1 MLRLDKVTFRYGGR
15 LLLEEASAF
24 IAEGHKVGL
33 VGRNGAGKS
42 TLFKLIIGELSLES
56 GSIDVPRRTR
66 IGMVAQEAP
75 GTDDS
80 LLDTVLAADK
90 ERAALL
96 AEVETTQDPDRMA
109 EAHIRLADIDAYTA
123 PSRAAAIL
131 SGLGFPAEDQARPCR
146 DFSGGWRMR
155 VALAAMLFSNPEL
168 LLLDEP
174 TNYLDLEGV
183 MWLESFLS
191 RYRGTVIV
199 ISHDRDLLNRAVDE
213 ILHLEDR
220 KLTAYTGNYDRFEEL
235 RRIRLENQSAQRTRQ
250 ESERQ
255 RIQSFIDRF
264 KAKATK
270 ARQAQSRM
278 KALARMKPIADIH
291 EDASVRIS
299 FPEPEELAPPVIT
312 LDQVA
317 VGYDGKP
324 ILRNL
329 SLRIDQDDRIA
340 LLGSN
345 GNGKSTFSKL
355 IAGKLE
361 CMAGSMGRSSKLRI
375 GYFAQHQ
382 LDGLHENWTPFQ
394 HVAEVSP
401 GMPVSK
407 IRARIGAF
415 GFGADKAD
423 LLVSKLSGGEKA
435 RLVLALIS
443 VEAPHLLILDEP
455 TNHLDI
461 DAREALI
468 QALNSYKGAAIL
480 VSHDRHLLDATADQL
495 WLVANGTVKPYD
507 GDLDDY
513 RAALLAKND
522 EGGKP
527 SQAAAFERRKGAA
540 KIRNDLAPLRRAA
553 DKAEARMNKLVE
565 ERSGIENELSDPKLY
580 ELNPNRAT
588 LLARR
593 RGELNRAIDEAEEEW
608 LAAAETYETARR
620 ESAA

>member
-1 MLRLDKVTFRYGGR
+1 MLRLDKVTFRFGGR
-15 LLLEEASAF
+15 ILLEEASAF

-33 VGRNGAGKS
+33 VGRNGVGKS
-42 TLFKLIIGELSLES
+42 TLFKLIMGELALES
-56 GSIDVPRRTR
+56 GTIEVPKRTR

-75 GTDDS
+75 ATDIS
-80 LLDTVLAADK
+80 LIDTVLAADT

-96 AEVETTQDPDRMA
+96 AEAEIVTDPDRMA
-109 EAHIRLADIDAYTA
+109 QVHIRLADIDAYSA

-131 SGLGFPAEDQARPCR
+131 SGLGFPAMDQERACSH
-146 DFSGGWRMR
+146 FSGGWRMR

-183 MWLESFLS
+183 MWLENYLE

-199 ISHDRDLLNRAVDE
+199 ISHDRDLLNRAVGE

-220 KLTAYTGNYDRFEEL
+220 KLTGYSGNYGRFEEM
-235 RRIRLENQSAQRTRQ
+235 RRMRLENQAAQRTRQ
-250 ESERQ
+250 ENERQ

-278 KALARMKPIADIH
+278 KALARMKPIA
-291 EDASVRIS
+291 EVYEEASVRIA
-299 FPEPEELAPPVIT
+299 FPEPDELAPPLIT
-312 LDQVA
+312 LDGVS
-317 VGYDGKP
+317 VGYGNKP
-324 ILRNL
+324 VLKNL
-329 SLRIDQDDRIA
+329 SLRIDQEDRIA

-345 GNGKSTFSKL
+345 GNGKSTFAKL
-355 IAGKLE
+355 IAGKLPT
-361 CMAGSMGRSSKLRI
+361 MTGSLAKSGKLRI

-382 LDGLHENWTPFQ
+382 LDALKEGWSAVQ
-394 HVAEVSP
+394 HMAELSP
-401 GMPVSK
+401 GMATSK
-407 IRARIGAF
+407 VRARIGAF

-423 LLVSKLSGGEKA
+423 LPVAKLSGGEKA

-468 QALNSYKGAAIL
+468 QALNGFKGAAIL
-480 VSHDRHLLDATADQL
+480 VSHDRHMLETTADQL
-495 WLVANGTVKPYD
+495 WLVGDGTVRNYD

-513 RAALLAKND
+513 RAELLSKGDGNSRDA
-522 EGGKP
+522 P
-527 SQAAAFERRKGAA
+527 AAVERRRGAA
-540 KIRNDLAPLRRAA
+540 KLRNDLAPLRRAA
-553 DKAEARMNKLVE
+553 DKAEQRMNKLVAE
-565 ERSGIENELSDPKLY
+565 LAGIEQALADPKLY
-580 ELNPNRAT
+580 VNDPNRAT

-593 RGELNRAIDEAEEEW
+593 RGELTKDIAKAEEEW
-608 LAAAETYETARR
+608 LEAAETYDLARR

>member
-1 MLRLDKVTFRYGGR
+1 MLRLDKVTFRFGGR
-15 LLLEEASAF
+15 ILLEEASAF

-33 VGRNGAGKS
+33 VGRNGVGKS
-42 TLFKLIIGELSLES
+42 TLFKLIMGELALES
-56 GSIDVPRRTR
+56 GTIEVPRRTR

-75 GTDDS
+75 ATDIS
-80 LLDTVLAADK
+80 LIDTVLAADV

-96 AEVETTQDPDRMA
+96 AEAETVTDPNRMA
-109 EAHIRLADIDAYTA
+109 EVHIRLADIDAYSA
-123 PSRAAAIL
+123 PARAGAIL
-131 SGLGFPAEDQARPCR
+131 SGLGFPAADQERACSH
-146 DFSGGWRMR
+146 FSGGWRMR

-183 MWLESFLS
+183 MWLENYLE

-199 ISHDRDLLNRAVDE
+199 ISHDRDLLNRAVGE

-220 KLTAYTGNYDRFEEL
+220 KLTSYSGNYDRFEEM
-235 RRIRLENQSAQRTRQ
+235 RRMRLENQAAQRTRQ
-250 ESERQ
+250 ENERA

-278 KALARMKPIADIH
+278 KALARMKPIAEIY
-291 EDASVRIS
+291 EEASVRIA
-299 FPEPEELAPPVIT
+299 FPEPEELAPPLIT
-312 LDQVA
+312 LDGVS
-317 VGYDGKP
+317 VGYDGKSV
-324 ILRNL
+324 LKNL
-329 SLRIDQDDRIA
+329 SLRIDQEDRIA

-345 GNGKSTFSKL
+345 GNGKSTFAKL
-355 IAGKLE
+355 IAGRLSA
-361 CMAGSMGRSSKLRI
+361 MAGTLSKSGKLRI

-382 LDGLHENWTPFQ
+382 LDALKEGWTAVQ
-394 HVAEVSP
+394 HMAELSP
-401 GMPVSK
+401 GMPTSK
-407 IRARIGAF
+407 VRARIGAF

-423 LLVSKLSGGEKA
+423 LPVSKLSGGEKA

-468 QALNSYKGAAIL
+468 QALNGFKGAAIL
-480 VSHDRHLLDATADQL
+480 VSHDRHMLETTADQL
-495 WLVANGTVKPYD
+495 WLVGNGTVKNFD

-513 RAALLAKND
+513 RAELLSKG
-522 EGGKP
+522 EGNSRDAP
-527 SQAAAFERRKGAA
+527 AAVERRRGAA
-540 KIRNDLAPLRRAA
+540 KARADLAPLRRAA
-553 DKAEARMNKLVE
+553 DKAEQRMNKLVSE
-565 ERSGIENELSDPKLY
+565 QAGIEEILADPALY
-580 ELNPNRAT
+580 VNDPNRAT
-588 LLARR
+588 LMARR
-593 RGELNRAIDEAEEEW
+593 RGELSRDIARAEEEW
-608 LAAAETYETARR
+608 LEAAEIYDSARR